1 MKNKKL
7 PSAGVEDGSDLVQGV
22 SEEQKNSLINKK
34 KWQKKNQ
41 LHQSHQHI
49 KKRKYLE

>member
-22 SEEQKNSLINKK
+22 SEEQKNSFINKK
-34 KWQKKNQ
+34 KWQKKKTSFTN
-41 LHQSHQHI
+41 LTNT
-49 KKRKYLE
+49 